1 MLFVPFQQMSRP
13 TAPLFLFSDSLV
25 SFSFLSSFSPSGI
38 DGPSMAIFSEEFLPS
53 IEDPDYLKI

>member
-1 MLFVPFQQMSRP
+1 MSRP

-25 SFSFLSSFSPSGI
+25 SFNFLSRFSPSGI
-38 DGPSMAIFSEEFLPS
+38 DGPSMAIFSEEFLAS